1 MPTLFGSSIKRRE
14 DPRLITGAATY
25 VDDVKLPGLTF
36 AAILRSPYAH
46 ARITS
51 IDVTAARRA
60 PGVVAVYTG
69 ADIKDK
75 VVPVPCAWNPPNCD
89 LKVPPHPLLAYDKV
103 RYVGDGVA
111 MVVAESR
118 GAARDAIDLIE
129 VDYDPLQGGV
139 DPEKMAQPGAPQL
152 HDEVPNNVAFTWV
165 VAGGDAEQ
173 AFNAAEVTVEQR
185 IVQQRLLP
193 TAMECRAAVAS
204 YNKGSGQLTLWATS
218 QNPHIHRFLCSVMLK
233 LPEHRIRVIAP
244 EVGGGFGSKIPAYP
258 DEALVSFAA
267 MDLGRPVKWTED
279 RSENY
284 KVTIHGRDHV
294 EYVEM
299 AGTNDGTITAIRTRV
314 YAGLGAYASTAGP
327 GIPTILHGLVY
338 SGAYRIPNILGT
350 VYGVYTSGAPV
361 DAYRGAGRPEAAY
374 LVERLVD
381 LYARKIGMDPTAVR
395 RKNFI
400 PRDQFPYTVA
410 TGITYDSGDYEPAL
424 DKALK
429 LADYAG
435 FRRQQDEA
443 RKQGRFLGVGVVSYI
458 EICGLGPSQVA
469 GAVGF
474 GGGLYDSAVV
484 RVYPTGVV
492 RVYIGASPHG
502 QGEETTFAQ
511 IVAEEFGYPI
521 ENVEIVHG
529 DTETTPQGWGTYGS
543 RSTAVCGSAVRV
555 AARRVK
561 EKAKKIAAHLLEANE
576 QDIEWKDDA
585 FRVRGSPDQAKNFA
599 EVALMANVAWN
610 MPAGVEPGLEA
621 SAFFDPSNFVYPF
634 GSHVCTVEV
643 DPDTGEVK
651 ILRYIAVDDCGPHI
665 NPMIVEGQIHGG
677 VIQGLGEALQEIA
690 IYDDDGQL
698 ITGTMMDYAVP
709 RASQMP
715 RLELDHTVTPSPV
728 NPLGIKGCGEAGT
741 IASAACLVNA
751 VCDAL
756 APLGIVHIDKPLTPA
771 RVWAAIQA
779 AKGGGNGGGGGHPG
793 IEPDAG
799 PADAQVVPGAVGPG
813 KENVR

>member
-1 MPTLFGSSIKRRE
+1 MPTLFGSAIKRRE

-25 VDDVKLPGLTF
+25 VDDVKLPGLTY

-51 IDVTAARRA
+51 VDVSAARHA

-69 ADIKDK
+69 ADIKDR
-75 VVPVPCAWNPPNCD
+75 VVPVPCAWNVPNCD
-89 LKVPPHPLLAYDKV
+89 LKIPPHPLLAYDKV

-118 GAARDAIDLIE
+118 AEARDAVDLIE
-129 VDYDPLQGGV
+129 VDYESLQGGV
-139 DPEKMAQPGAPQL
+139 DPEQMAQPGAPQL
-152 HDEVPNNVAFTWV
+152 HSEVANNIAFTWV
-165 VAGGDAEQ
+165 VAGGDAAQ
-173 AFNAAEVTVEQR
+173 AFDAAEVTVKER

-193 TAMECRAAVAS
+193 TAMEPRAAVAS
-204 YNKGSGQLTLWATS
+204 YNRGSGQLTLWATS

-258 DEALVSFAA
+258 DEALVSYAA

-299 AGTNDGTITAIRTRV
+299 AGTRDGKITGLRTKV

-338 SGAYRIPNILGT
+338 SGAYQIPNILGT
-350 VYGVYTSGAPV
+350 VHGVYTSGAPV
-361 DAYRGAGRPEAAY
+361 DAYRGAGRPEAAF

-381 LYARKIGMDPTAVR
+381 IYARKIGMDPVEVR

-400 PRDQFPYTVA
+400 PKDKFPYTVA
-410 TGITYDSGDYEPAL
+410 TGITYDSGDYGPAL
-424 DKALK
+424 DKALRM
-429 LADYAG
+429 LDYPA
-435 FRRQQDEA
+435 FRRQQVEERA
-443 RKQGRFLGVGVVSYI
+443 KGRYLGVGVVSYI

-474 GGGLYDSAVV
+474 GGGLYDSAIV

-511 IVAEEFGYPI
+511 IVAEEFGYPV

-543 RSTAVCGSAVRV
+543 RSTAVCGSAVKV
-555 AARRVK
+555 AAQRVK

-576 QDIEWKDDA
+576 QDIEWTNDA
-585 FRVRGSPDQAKNFA
+585 FRVRGSGDQAKSFA

-643 DPDTGEVK
+643 DPDTGEVR

-677 VIQGLGEALQEIA
+677 IVQGLGEPLQEIA
-690 IYDDDGQL
+690 VYDDDGQL

-709 RASQMP
+709 KASQMP
-715 RLELDHTVTPSPV
+715 HLELDHTVTPSPV

-741 IASAACLVNA
+741 IASAACVVNA

-779 AKGGGNGGGGGHPG
+779 ATAGGR
-793 IEPDAG
+793 AG
-799 PADAQVVPGAVGPG
+799 A
-813 KENVR
+813 R

>member
-1 MPTLFGSSIKRRE
+1 MPTLFGSAIKRRE

-25 VDDVKLPGLTF
+25 VDDVKLPGLTY

-46 ARITS
+46 ARIS
-51 IDVTAARRA
+51 AINVSEARKAA
-60 PGVVAVYTG
+60 GVIAVYTG
-69 ADIKDK
+69 ADIKDR
-75 VVPVPCAWNPPNCD
+75 VVPVPCAWNVPNCD
-89 LKVPPHPLLAYDKV
+89 LKVPAHPLLAFEKV
-103 RYVGDGVA
+103 RHVGDGVA
-111 MVVAESR
+111 MVVADSR
-118 GAARDAIDLIE
+118 AAARDAIDLID
-129 VDYDPLQGGV
+129 VDYETLDGGV
-139 DPEKMAQPGAPQL
+139 DPEKMAQSGAPQL
-152 HDEVPNNVAFTWV
+152 HDSVPGNIAFTWV
-165 VAGGDAEQ
+165 VAGGDAER
-173 AFNAAEVTVEQR
+173 AFQSAEVTVQQR

-193 TAMECRAAVAS
+193 TAMEPRAAAAS

-294 EYVEM
+294 EYVELC
-299 AGTNDGTITAIRTRV
+299 GNRDGTITGLRTKV
-314 YAGLGAYASTAGP
+314 YAGMGAYASTAGP
-327 GIPTILHGLVY
+327 GIPTILHGLIY
-338 SGAYRIPNILGT
+338 PGAYGVPNVHGT
-350 VYGVYTSGAPV
+350 IIGVYTNSAPV
-361 DAYRGAGRPEAAY
+361 DPYRGAGRPQASY
-374 LVERLVD
+374 LLERMVD
-381 LYARKIGMDPTAVR
+381 IFARRIGMDPVEVR

-400 PRDQFPYTVA
+400 PPDKFPFTTS
-410 TGITYDSGDYEPAL
+410 TGLTYDSGNYEPAL
-424 DKALK
+424 DRALQILDYKA
-429 LADYAG
+429 
-435 FRRQQDEA
+435 FRRQQEEG
-443 RKQGRFLGVGVVSYI
+443 RKQGRYLGVGVVSYI

-484 RVYPTGVV
+484 RVYPTGMV

-511 IVAEEFGYPI
+511 IVAEEFGCPV

-543 RSTAVCGSAVRV
+543 RSTAVCGSAVKV
-555 AARRVK
+555 AAQRVK
-561 EKAKKIAAHLLEANE
+561 EKAKKIAAHLMEANE
-576 QDIEWKDDA
+576 QDIHWKDDA
-585 FRVRGSPDQAKNFA
+585 FQVRGSPGQGKSFA

-621 SAFFDPSNFVYPF
+621 SAFFDPSNFVFPF

-643 DPDTGEVK
+643 DPETGEVK

-677 VIQGLGEALQEIA
+677 VVQGLGEGLQEIC
-690 IYDDDGQL
+690 IYDEAGQL

-709 RASQMP
+709 KASQMP
-715 RLELDHTVTPSPV
+715 HIETDHTVTPSPV
-728 NPLGIKGCGEAGT
+728 NPLGVKGCGEAGT
-741 IASAACLVNA
+741 ISSAACLVNA

-756 APLGIVHIDKPLTPA
+756 APLGITHIDKPLTPA
-771 RVWAAIQA
+771 RVWAAIQQA
-779 AKGGGNGGGGGHPG
+779 RGSGNGSST
-793 IEPDAG
+793 
-799 PADAQVVPGAVGPG
+799 G
-813 KENVR
+813 KESLT